1 MTQATP
7 CQAFSGYPESAA
19 PQLRLLSPAP
29 ATRPSSAAL
38 ARARG
43 ELEDADARRVV
54 RWAADAFGDGLVL
67 STSFGI
73 QAAVML
79 HLVTREVPD
88 IPVIW
93 IDTGYLPPET
103 YRFAEELRE
112 RLRLDLQ
119 VYQSELS
126 PARMEALQG
135 RLWEPQGGEA
145 AAERAEGERNSESP
159 GDLERLNRYDR
170 LRKVEPMQRALR
182 ELGATAWLSGLRAD
196 QTRQRAGLPRIGE
209 QDGRAKILPILDW
222 TTRDVHRYLKRHDL
236 PYHPLFEKGY
246 ATVGDWH
253 SSRPVTA
260 EDRHERETRF
270 RGLKQECGLHLT
282 EDQAKSLEAS
292 QL

>member
-1 MTQATP
+1 MTRANP
-7 CQAFSGYPESAA
+7 CQARRSGCPEPAA
-19 PQLRLLSPAP
+19 PRLRLLSPAP
-29 ATRPSSAAL
+29 ATRPSRAAL
-38 ARARG
+38 ERG
-43 ELEDADARRVV
+43 ELENADARRVV

-93 IDTGYLPPET
+93 VDTGYLPPET

-112 RLRLDLQ
+112 RLRLDLK

-126 PARMEALQG
+126 PARMEALHG

-145 AAERAEGERNSESP
+145 AAQRAEGERSSENS
-159 GDLERLNRYDR
+159 GDLERLNCYDR
-170 LRKVEPMQRALR
+170 LRKVEPMQRALG

-196 QTRQRAGLPRIGE
+196 QTRQRAALARIGE
-209 QDGRAKILPILDW
+209 QDGRAKILPILHW
-222 TTRDVHRYLKRHDL
+222 TARDVHRYLKRHNL

-270 RGLKQECGLHLT
+270 RGLKQECGIHLT
-282 EDQAKSLEAS
+282 EDQAKSLES
-292 QL
+292 SRL